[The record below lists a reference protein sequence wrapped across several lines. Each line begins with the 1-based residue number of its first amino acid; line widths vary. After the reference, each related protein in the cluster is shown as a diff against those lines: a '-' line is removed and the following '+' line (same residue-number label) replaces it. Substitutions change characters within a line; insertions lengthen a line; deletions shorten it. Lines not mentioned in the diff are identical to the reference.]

1 MNLSVLTASAEEV
14 YNSLRHWWSRGT
26 LVDCAGTCDITP
38 AGSYRQRGEETM
50 VEFDFSL
57 KNSLVVRM
65 DESRASRELA
75 KSGRCIRTERHVDDE
90 GAVAVELHFH
100 RKHQNW
106 VFSTLGC

>member
-1 MNLSVLTASAEEV
+1 MTLSVLTASAEGV

-26 LVDCAGTCDITP
+26 LVDCVGTMDIAP
-38 AGSYRQRGEETM
+38 AASYRQRGEKTM
-50 VEFDFSL
+50 VEIDFSL

-65 DESRASRELA
+65 DENRASRELA
-75 KSGRCIRTERHVDDE
+75 RSGRCIHAKRKVDDD